1 MVLRGSETM
10 AHRFPVL
17 RAVHTPS
24 PASPESSLILAALCL
39 QMLEVLELHDG
50 RLDIAAE

>member
-1 MVLRGSETM
+1 LTILVGTSFT
-10 AHRFPVL
+10 FPVVQ
-17 RAVHTPS
+17 AVHRPS
-24 PASPESSLILAALCL
+24 PASLESSLILAALGF